1 MANEQH
7 TTYPFLERFL
17 ARWANELSRAIESQ
31 TGQAPAISHAS
42 VPDSRSW
49 EERASNVLWWKQT
62 TEGID
67 NFAIWIGAEEDCW
80 SALAGT
86 SKLGGEPRQVYFE
99 LLKQVNRNLAGAA
112 ATGFSKPFRWRDGS
126 MEQTTPALDTLELI
140 EVQITLDGKILPSLL
155 AGVERQAQAL
165 EPGASGSEIS
175 TLPATSASPMLSR
188 LMDLQLP
195 VTVLLGRAVLPIRDV
210 LKISSGSLIELDRQI
225 DDYVEVMVHGTVV
238 ARGEIV
244 SVRGNYGVRIKE
256 IISRQDRIA
265 LRDAA

>member
-1 MANEQH
+1 MASEQY
-7 TTYPFLERFL
+7 TNSFLERFL
-17 ARWANELSRAIESQ
+17 ARWADEFGRAIESQ
-31 TGQAPAISHAS
+31 TGQALAISHAS
-42 VPDSRSW
+42 VADSASW
-49 EERASNVLWWKQT
+49 EERAGNVLWWKQT

-67 NFAIWIGAEEDCW
+67 NFAIWIGVEEDCW
-80 SALAGT
+80 PALAGA
-86 SKLGGEPRQVYFE
+86 SKPGGEPKQAYFE
-99 LLKQVNRNLAGAA
+99 LLKQANRNLAGAA

-126 MEQTTPALDTLELI
+126 MEQTAPALDTLELV
-140 EVQITLDGKILPSLL
+140 EVQITLDGKTLPSLL

-225 DDYVEVMVHGTVV
+225 HDYVEVMVHGTVV

-265 LRDAA
+265 LQDAA